1 VADLPLLELPD
12 VLAARRALA
21 GVVVRTPVLRSDA
34 LDELAGARL
43 FFKAEGLQVTGSF
56 KVRGA
61 YNRVRSFSPEE
72 IARGLITV
80 SAGNAALGA
89 AWAARALGARLVVV
103 MPENAVPEKLAG
115 VAALG
120 ARIEKEGVTNATQA
134 FERLDRLRKEHGYTL
149 VHPFDDP
156 YVIAGAGTATW
167 ELLEDAPDLEALALP
182 ASGGG
187 LLSGALLA
195 ARALAPAAP
204 VYGVQPAGADGIV
217 RSLAAGKPTPPEK
230 VQTVADG
237 LTAPKPGILN
247 FELIR
252 RWAADVFTVTD
263 EAILEAMGLILR
275 HLKVIVEPAGA
286 AALAGVLADQ
296 RFRGKRVGVLLS
308 GSNTGMERVRE
319 VVGATARIDEAPE
332 VRVRDLIGS
341 LESGIPDLAEN
352 HRAYLRPGLKSRA
365 TDGSPYWDH
374 KDQ

>member
-1 VADLPLLELPD
+1 MTEPSLPDLPDL
-12 VLAARRALA
+12 LAARRALA
-21 GVVVRTPVLRSDA
+21 GVVLRTPVLRSDA

-43 FFKAEGLQVTGSF
+43 FFKAEGLQITGSF

-61 YNRVRSFSPEE
+61 YNRIRAFSPEE

-89 AWAARALGARLVVV
+89 AWAARLIGARLVVV
-103 MPENAVPEKLAG
+103 MPENAVPEKLAA

-120 ARIEKEGVTNATQA
+120 ARIEKEGVTNAVQA
-134 FERLDRLRKEHGYTL
+134 FERLARLREEHGYTL

-156 YVIAGAGTATW
+156 FVIAGAGTATW
-167 ELLEDAPDLEALALP
+167 ELLEDVADLEALAVP

-187 LLSGALLA
+187 LLAGCLLA
-195 ARALAPAAP
+195 ARGLAPAAR
-204 VYGVQPAGADGIV
+204 VYGIQPAGADGIV
-217 RSLAAGKPTPPEK
+217 RSLAAGTLTAPER

-237 LTAPKPGILN
+237 LTAPKPGVLN

-252 RWAADVFTVTD
+252 RRVADVFTVAD

-286 AALAGVLADQ
+286 AALAGVLADE
-296 RFRGKRVGVLLS
+296 RFRGRRVGVLLS

-319 VVGATARIDEAPE
+319 V
-332 VRVRDLIGS
+332 L
-341 LESGIPDLAEN
+341 
-352 HRAYLRPGLKSRA
+352 GLPSV
-365 TDGSPYWDH
+365 
-374 KDQ
+374 

>member
-1 VADLPLLELPD
+1 MTDLPLPDLPE

-21 GVVVRTPVLRSDA
+21 GVVLRTPVLRSDA

-61 YNRVRSFSPEE
+61 YNRIRSFSPEE
-72 IARGLITV
+72 IAPGLITV

-89 AWAARALGARLVVV
+89 AWAARAAGARLVVV

-134 FERLDRLRKEHGYTL
+134 FERLERLRSEHGYTL

-156 YVIAGAGTATW
+156 FVIAGAGTATW
-167 ELLEDAPDLEALALP
+167 ELLEDVPDLDALALP
-182 ASGGG
+182 CSGGG
-187 LLSGALLA
+187 LLAGALLA
-195 ARALAPAAP
+195 ARGLAPAAQ
-204 VYGVQPAGADGIV
+204 VYGVQPVGADGII
-217 RSLAAGKPTPPEK
+217 RSLAAGKPTPPER

-237 LTAPKPGILN
+237 LTAPKPGVLN

-252 RWAADVFTVTD
+252 RWVTDVFAVTD
-263 EAILEAMGLILR
+263 EAILAAMGLILR

-286 AALAGVLADQ
+286 AALAGVLADE
-296 RFRGKRVGVLLS
+296 RFRDRCVGVLLS
-308 GSNTGMERVRE
+308 GSNTAMERVHA
-319 VVGATARIDEAPE
+319 V
-332 VRVRDLIGS
+332 
-341 LESGIPDLAEN
+341 LA
-352 HRAYLRPGLKSRA
+352 
-365 TDGSPYWDH
+365 
-374 KDQ
+374 

>member
-1 VADLPLLELPD
+1 MTELPLPDLPDL
-12 VLAARRALA
+12 LAARRALA
-21 GVVVRTPVLRSDA
+21 GVAARTPVLRSDV

-72 IARGLITV
+72 LAPGLITV

-89 AWAARALGARLVVV
+89 AWAARAVGARLVVV

-120 ARIEKEGVTNATQA
+120 ARIEKEGVTNAVQA
-134 FERLDRLRKEHGYTL
+134 FERLDRLRQEHGYTL

-156 YVIAGAGTATW
+156 FVIAGAGTATW
-167 ELLEDAPDLEALALP
+167 ELLEDAPDLDTLAIP

-187 LLSGALLA
+187 LLGGALLA
-195 ARALAPAAP
+195 VRGFAPAVK
-204 VYGVQPAGADGIV
+204 VYGVQPAGSDGIV

-230 VQTVADG
+230 VQTIADG
-237 LTAPKPGILN
+237 LTAPKPGVLN

-252 RWAADVFTVTD
+252 RWVADIVTVPD
-263 EAILEAMGLILR
+263 EAILAAMGLILR

-286 AALAGVLADQ
+286 AALAGALADE
-296 RFRGKRVGVLLS
+296 RFRGRRIGIVLS

-319 VVGATARIDEAPE
+319 VLAAP
-332 VRVRDLIGS
+332 
-341 LESGIPDLAEN
+341 
-352 HRAYLRPGLKSRA
+352 
-365 TDGSPYWDH
+365 
-374 KDQ
+374 